1 MTLLAE
7 IALVVVAAITVAV
20 SVAMLPEAVAWR
32 NRRAPALQA
41 ARPEQLVRLESLV
54 TMAGASALKAHAYL
68 RPLLVEIA
76 ARRLAAR
83 GQTLE
88 RIPEAV
94 GKDLLGA
101 PLWEIVRP
109 DRQFPEDRH
118 GPGVPRQDLAAMVE
132 ALERL

>member
-1 MTLLAE
+1 MTLLGE
-7 IALVVVAAITVAV
+7 IALVVVAAIAVAV

-32 NRRAPALQA
+32 NRRAPAPQA

-54 TMAGASALKAHAYL
+54 TTAGASALKAHAYL

-101 PLWEIVRP
+101 PLWELVRP
-109 DRQFPEDRH
+109 DRQFPADRH

>member
-1 MTLLAE
+1 MY
-7 IALVVVAAITVAV
+7 VAAITVAV

-32 NRRAPALQA
+32 NRRAPGPTA
-41 ARPEQLVRLESLV
+41 PHVRSSWCGWSRWSR
-54 TMAGASALKAHAYL
+54 MAGASALKAHAYL

-76 ARRLAAR
+76 SRRLAAR

-101 PLWEIVRP
+101 PLWELVRP

>member
-32 NRRAPALQA
+32 NRRAPVPQA

-76 ARRLAAR
+76 SRRLAAR

-88 RIPEAV
+88 RIPEAA

-101 PLWEIVRP
+101 PLWELVRP

-118 GPGVPRQDLAAMVE
+118 GRGVPRQDLAAMVE